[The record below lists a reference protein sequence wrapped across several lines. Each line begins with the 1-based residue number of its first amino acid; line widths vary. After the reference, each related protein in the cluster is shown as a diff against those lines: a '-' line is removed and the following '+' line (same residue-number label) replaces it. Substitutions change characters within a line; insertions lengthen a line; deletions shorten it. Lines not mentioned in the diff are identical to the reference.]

1 VTPGSWSVSEWRAPG
16 ARRPAY
22 RVRQDGLTQRTG
34 QLVAAAFAIAFVLCP
49 AVEPL
54 PDGPSPDYPI
64 VLVPIDSAAIV
75 SIVAAV
81 VVLWRG
87 GRNGARL
94 GVAAGVLMS
103 VETVLCPVTG
113 HHVMGW
119 WTWAQA
125 ALSLF
130 VLGTSAAL
138 MTHGTPPA
146 DRAADRAI

>member
-1 VTPGSWSVSEWRAPG
+1 
-16 ARRPAY
+16 
-22 RVRQDGLTQRTG
+22 VRQDGLTQRTG
-34 QLVAAAFAIAFVLCP
+34 QLVAGAFALAWILCP
-49 AVEPL
+49 TVEPL

-64 VLVPIDSAAIV
+64 VLVPVDIAALV

-94 GVAAGVLMS
+94 GVIAGVLMA

-138 MTHGTPPA
+138 MPRGTA
-146 DRAADRAI
+146 SSDRAANRGI